1 MKFRSCI
8 ILLVA
13 GTLGAAW
20 HLTPA
25 HAATTRYVAPAPTGN
40 DTNNPCSNSASP
52 CASIQHAITMAQ
64 SGDGISIA
72 AGTYHEHLN
81 VTTSVNLQGPITG
94 TAIVDGTKNG
104 VVLTNTG
111 TVFLSYLTLENGSGS
126 SGGGVVNKGS
136 LTVDHSVIRDNAVSG
151 SGGNSSGV
159 ATDGDGGGIYNTGS
173 LTVQY
178 STISNNRAIGGS
190 SGASR
195 SSPGGS
201 GLGGGIFNARSTSF
215 SISTSTFSGNMAIG
229 GAGSSTANTSS
240 ATGHIGGA
248 GYGGAIAT
256 IGGGSITTSLF
267 VNNRA
272 LGGFGGALDASLATT
287 GGTGGDAGGGAID
300 NRVLGGGNT
309 VVSNST
315 FAGNQASGGLGGTGG
330 TGGAGGSADGGAI
343 INSFGSFTVVNVT
356 MATDAA
362 TGGVAGAGG
371 TDDGAAGASLAAEL
385 HGDIQIALKNTIL
398 TNTGSTTLCT
408 GTVTG
413 DSHNLQSTGGN
424 CPGIPAGD
432 AKLNPLANNGGPT
445 ETMALAQGSAA
456 LLAGDDTVCAAAP
469 VNAVDQRLMSR
480 PLGAHC
486 DLGAFEGVAG
496 APTAARVARL
506 TASRHGSSVTFRW
519 RLAVSTDVRG
529 FDLYAGLHHLNRRLI
544 PVHRSASY
552 SYAAHWAGTGSYS
565 LHVVLTDGTE
575 IVFPLH

>member
-72 AGTYHEHLN
+72 AGTYREHLN

-94 TAIVDGTKNG
+94 TAIVDGAKNG

-136 LTVDHSVIRDNAVSG
+136 LTVDHSVIKDNSVFGSSG
-151 SGGNSSGV
+151 SAGYPAGNSY
-159 ATDGDGGGIYNTGS
+159 GGGIYNTGY

-178 STISNNRAIGGS
+178 STVSDNRAIGGA
-190 SGASR
+190 SGVSTLV
-195 SSPGGS
+195 PGGS
-201 GLGGGIFNARSTSF
+201 GIGGGIFNARSNSLT
-215 SISTSTFSGNMAIG
+215 ISTSTFSGNLAIG
-229 GAGSSTANTSS
+229 GAGSSTPDTSN
-240 ATGHIGGA
+240 ATGRSA
-248 GYGGAIAT
+248 GEGDGGAIGT
-256 IGGGSITTSLF
+256 VTGVSITTSLF

-272 LGGFGGALDASLATT
+272 LGGFGGGLDASAATT
-287 GGTGGDAGGGAID
+287 GGTGGDARGGAI
-300 NRVLGGGNT
+300 NNNLVFGGAT

-315 FAGNQASGGLGGTGG
+315 FTGNSASGGLGGTGG
-330 TGGAGGSADGGAI
+330 TGGVGGTADGGAVR
-343 INSFGSFTVVNVT
+343 NRSGSLTLVNVT

-362 TGGVAGAGG
+362 TGGVAGVGG
-371 TDDGAAGASLAAEL
+371 TDDGAAGASLASEL
-385 HGDIQIALKNTIL
+385 NADSPTTIKNTIL
-398 TNTGSTTLCT
+398 ANTGTATLCT
-408 GTVTG
+408 GTVSG

-529 FDLYAGLHHLNRRLI
+529 FDLYAGVHHLNRRLI
-544 PVHRSASY
+544 PIHRSASY

-575 IVFPLH
+575 IVFSLH

>member
-72 AGTYHEHLN
+72 AGTYREHLN

-94 TAIVDGTKNG
+94 TAIVDGAKNG

-111 TVFLSYLTLENGSGS
+111 TVFLSYLTLENGLGS
-126 SGGGVVNKGS
+126 SGGGVVNKGT
-136 LTVDHSVIRDNAVSG
+136 LTVDHSVIRDNTAVG
-151 SGGNSSGV
+151 SYGSSGYP
-159 ATDGDGGGIYNTGS
+159 ATNGYGGAIYNTGT
-173 LTVQY
+173 LMVQY
-178 STISNNRAIGGS
+178 STLSGNRAIGGN
-190 SGASR
+190 SGDITI
-195 SSPGGS
+195 PGGS
-201 GLGGGIFNARSTSF
+201 GIGGGIFNIRYSHLSV
-215 SISTSTFSGNMAIG
+215 STSTFAGNMAIG
-229 GAGSSTANTSS
+229 GAGSSTPGISS
-240 ATGHIGGA
+240 GTGFTGGSA
-248 GYGGAIAT
+248 YGGAIASVV
-256 IGGGSITTSLF
+256 GGSITTSLF
-267 VNNRA
+267 VNNHA
-272 LGGFGGALDASLATT
+272 VGGAGGALDASLATT
-287 GGTGGDAGGGAID
+287 GGTGGDAGGGALNNSIIFG
-300 NRVLGGGNT
+300 VGSM

-315 FAGNQASGGLGGTGG
+315 FTGNGASGGMGGTGG
-330 TGGAGGSADGGAI
+330 TGGIGGAADGGAI
-343 INSFGSFTVVNVT
+343 RSGFGTLSLLNVT
-356 MATDAA
+356 LANDAA
-362 TGGVAGAGG
+362 SGGLAGVGG
-371 TDDGAAGASLAAEL
+371 TDDGTAGAALATEL
-385 HGDIQIALKNTIL
+385 HGDIQITIKNTIL
-398 TNTGSTTLCT
+398 TNTGSATLCT

-432 AKLNPLANNGGPT
+432 AKLNPLANNGGPSQ
-445 ETMALAQGSAA
+445 TMALAQGSAA

-480 PLGAHC
+480 PFGAHC

-529 FDLYAGLHHLNRRLI
+529 FDLYAGVHHLNRRLI